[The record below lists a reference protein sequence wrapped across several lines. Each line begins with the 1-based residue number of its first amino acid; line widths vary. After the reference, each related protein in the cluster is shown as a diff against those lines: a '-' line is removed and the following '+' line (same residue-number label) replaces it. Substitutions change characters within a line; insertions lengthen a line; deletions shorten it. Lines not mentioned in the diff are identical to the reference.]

1 MEGENLFPT
10 PTKHKLGQVDVWT
23 VHKKVDGSKY
33 KLLYLYSFGIV
44 VCPLLGSGALAP
56 PTVANPMEPPAASLL
71 FSNQSMKDEE
81 EVEEAQREPPRA
93 QFCMRQ

>member
-44 VCPLLGSGALAP
+44 VCPLLGKWGSGPSYRGKSHGAP
-56 PTVANPMEPPAASLL
+56 RSLPTIFEPI
-71 FSNQSMKDEE
+71 NEG
-81 EVEEAQREPPRA
+81 
-93 QFCMRQ
+93 